1 MNLRPDV
8 VVYAPNERAQLVV
21 EVKNRP
27 GASDEWARQ
36 MRRNL
41 LAHALVPST
50 PYFLLVLPDHIYL
63 WRSKDPSNIE
73 SPPDYKVETQAVL
86 ADYLQRLPRPLNE
99 ISEYSLELLVNS
111 WLKDLVSLSQGE
123 LDDPVQRW
131 IVESGLYDA
140 IKKGLVMA
148 EPVL

>member
-8 VVYAPNERAQLVV
+8 VVYSSQDKPQLVV

-41 LAHALVPST
+41 LAHALVPVT
-50 PYFLLVLPDHIYL
+50 PYFLLVLPDYIYL
-63 WRSKDPSNIE
+63 WRSKDLANIE
-73 SPPDYKVETQAVL
+73 NPPDYKVETQVVL
-86 ADYLQRLPRPLNE
+86 ADYLQSLSRPLRE

-111 WLKDLVSLSQGE
+111 WLRDVVNLPQLVQ
-123 LDDPVQRW
+123 DDPGQRW
-131 IVESGLYDA
+131 LIESGLYNA
-140 IKKGLVMA
+140 IQKGSVTA